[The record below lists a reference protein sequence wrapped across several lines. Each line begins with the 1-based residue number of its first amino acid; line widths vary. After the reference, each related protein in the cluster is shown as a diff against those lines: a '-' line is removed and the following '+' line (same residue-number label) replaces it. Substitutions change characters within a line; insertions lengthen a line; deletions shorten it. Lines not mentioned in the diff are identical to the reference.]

1 MRRGNSSTDHEL
13 GILRGA
19 NSDTNSDTE
28 SIASDR
34 GAFSGPLGRPKR
46 ASKKNARF
54 ADDLPK
60 RSNSVAGGRGDD
72 DEYVEITLD
81 IRDDSVAVHSVQQ
94 AAGGGAH
101 LEDPEL
107 ALLTKKTLESSLNNT
122 TSLSFFRSTSSRI
135 KNASRELRRVFSRR
149 PSPAVRR
156 FDRTSSAA
164 IHALKGLKFIA
175 TKTAAWPAVDQ
186 RFDKLS
192 ADSNGLLLSSKF
204 WECLGKLITS
214 G

>member
-1 MRRGNSSTDHEL
+1 MRRGNSSSDHEL

-34 GAFSGPLGRPKR
+34 TAFSGPLGRPKR

-54 ADDLPK
+54 AADLPK
-60 RSNSVAGGRGDD
+60 RSNSVSGGGRGEE

-94 AAGGGAH
+94 AAGGGGVH
-101 LEDPEL
+101 QLEDPEL
-107 ALLTKKTLESSLNNT
+107 ALLTKRTLESSLNNS

-135 KNASRELRRVFSRR
+135 KHASRELRRVFSRR
-149 PSPAVRR
+149 PSPVVRR

-164 IHALKGLKFIA
+164 VHALKGLKFIA

-192 ADSNGLLLSSKF
+192 LDTNGLLLSSKF
-204 WECLGKLITS
+204 WECLGN
-214 G
+214 

>member
-135 KNASRELRRVFSRR
+135 KNASRELRSVFSRR

>member
-1 MRRGNSSTDHEL
+1 MRRGSSGNDHEL
-13 GILRGA
+13 GILRR
-19 NSDTNSDTE
+19 TNSDTK
-28 SIASDR
+28 SNNAAIPSNR
-34 GAFSGPLGRPKR
+34 SAFSGPLGPSKR

-54 ADDLPK
+54 AEDLPR
-60 RSNSVAGGRGDD
+60 RSNSISGVGGGRGD

-94 AAGGGAH
+94 ASPGGGPQD

-107 ALLTKKTLESSLNNT
+107 TLLTKKTLESSLNKS

-156 FDRTSSAA
+156 VERTSSAA

-175 TKTAAWPAVDQ
+175 TKTAAWPAVEE

-192 ADSNGLLLSSKF
+192 LDSNGLLPSSKF
-204 WECLGKLITS
+204 WECLGKY
-214 G
+214 

>member
-1 MRRGNSSTDHEL
+1 MRRGSSGNDHEL
-13 GILRGA
+13 GILRR
-19 NSDTNSDTE
+19 TNSDTK
-28 SIASDR
+28 SDNETIPSNR
-34 GAFSGPLGRPKR
+34 SAFSGPLGRPKR

-54 ADDLPK
+54 AADLPR
-60 RSNSVAGGRGDD
+60 RSNSISGVGGRED

-94 AAGGGAH
+94 ASPGGPQN

-107 ALLTKKTLESSLNNT
+107 TLLTKKTLESSLNKSS
-122 TSLSFFRSTSSRI
+122 SLSFFRSTSSRI

-175 TKTAAWPAVDQ
+175 TKTAAWPAVEE

-192 ADSNGLLLSSKF
+192 LDSNGLLLSSKF
-204 WECLGKLITS
+204 WECLGTY
-214 G
+214 